1 MKAPVT
7 QQFERELIPA
17 GVCVGRLYSIVDL
30 GTVEFTWQGES
41 KPRHEVR
48 LVFEIPSIRREYKT
62 KDGIE
67 VKTCATVS
75 KTYTFSM
82 AEKANLRKE
91 LSSWLGKTFTDDEAA
106 DFDLDDLLGRVGML
120 NIVHKDGTSA
130 KFHFIQNIMP
140 LMAGVQAS
148 EPEHDYS
155 TFWLSD
161 FNQAMFE
168 TLPERVRNR
177 IAESDEYKQLMGNPI
192 ADDLADLK
200 NIPF

>member
-7 QQFERELIPA
+7 QQFERELISA
-17 GVCVGRLYSIVDL
+17 GVYVGRLYSIVDL
-30 GTVEFTWQGES
+30 GTVESTWQGET

-48 LVFEIPSIRREYKT
+48 FVFEIPSIRREYKT
-62 KDGIE
+62 KEGVEIH
-67 VKTCATVS
+67 TSATLS

-106 DFDLDDLLGRVGML
+106 DFDLDVLLGRVGML

-130 KFHFIQNIMP
+130 KYHLIQNIMP
-140 LMAGVQAS
+140 LMAGVQAP

-161 FNQAMFE
+161 FNQSTFE

-177 IAESDEYKQLMGNPI
+177 IVESSEYKQRVNSPI
-192 ADDLADLK
+192 ADDISDLK